1 MKVFINPGHG
11 TDDPGACGFGLKE
24 AEVAAKIGAILE
36 RKLNAA
42 GIETKNLQTD
52 EFGSIPVIAN
62 EWGADLFVSIH
73 CNAAN
78 AVARGTEVLVYRFNS
93 QGATLGEKVQESIV
107 ARLGTVDR
115 GLKERPGLYVLRA
128 TDMPSILIETAFIDE
143 ARDNALL
150 ASRQEDFADA
160 ISVGILAYAG
170 INALSDIASTRKIA
184 PNGEP
189 YDQND
194 IDYLLGEGYTLA
206 DALSFLDTTD
216 KYSNSDM
223 KAAAEYAESRVGS
236 TGYGNN
242 GCTEWVRRFL
252 LKANHPF
259 GQLMTDGS
267 QGNLMWVPN
276 IMSYAKEHGL
286 WKEAEEGGAMGDIC
300 LLETNYCKADGPDH
314 VVVACG
320 DGNYWGNSSSR
331 NKIVKSSIAGD
342 YGADNV
348 YGYVATGSGAGKAV
362 SGKCNRSAAE
372 IVGDAGSTS
381 CVNLAPNGM
390 VYEENDI
397 QYLVGEGYTVDDAII
412 ELSKSPKYNSAPAR
426 IAPNGKPYEQ
436 NDIDYLV
443 KKCGYTLDAAISELS
458 MADKYIK

>member
-11 TDDPGACGFGLKE
+11 PTDPGACGFGLEE
-24 AEVAAKIGAILE
+24 ANVAAEIGALVKS
-36 RKLNAA
+36 KLNAA
-42 GIETKNLQTD
+42 GIETQILQSD
-52 EFGSIPVIAN
+52 YLSGVPVAAN
-62 EWGADLFVSIH
+62 DWGADLFLSIH
-73 CNAAN
+73 CNAFN
-78 AVARGTEVLVYRFNS
+78 GVAKGTEVLVYRFGT
-93 QGATLGEKVQESIV
+93 QGEELAQAIQDKIIGS
-107 ARLGTVDR
+107 LGTVDR
-115 GLKERPGLYVLRA
+115 KLKERPGLCVLRA
-128 TDMPSILIETAFIDE
+128 TDMPAVLIETAFIDE
-143 ARDNALL
+143 AGDNALL
-150 ASRQEDFADA
+150 ANKKEKFAQA
-160 ISVGILAYAG
+160 IVDGIFQYAG
-170 INALSDIASTRKIA
+170 VNAVNHATDTRQIA
-184 PNGEP
+184 PNGQP
-189 YDQND
+189 YEQND
-194 IDYLLGEGYTLA
+194 IDYLLGQGYTLA

-216 KYSNSDM
+216 KYSNSNM
-223 KAAAEYAESRVGS
+223 RAAVAYAESRVGT

-242 GCTEWVRRFL
+242 GCTEWVRQFL
-252 LKANHPF
+252 LKGNHWL

-276 IMSYAKEHGL
+276 IMDYAKENGL
-286 WKEAEEGGAMGDIC
+286 WKEPEAGGAMGDIC
-300 LLETNYCKADGPDH
+300 LLETNYCKSDGPDH

-342 YGADNV
+342 YGAENV
-348 YGYVATGSGAGKAV
+348 WGYVATGSGAGQTV

-397 QYLVGEGYTVDDAII
+397 QYLVNQGYTVDDAIV
-412 ELSKSPKYNSAPAR
+412 ELSKAPKYNQNPVR

-443 KKCGYTLDAAISELS
+443 KKCGYTLEAALGELS